1 MTPAS
6 TIVASNGQ
14 AAGMVKVPVAVKSP
28 VREESWV
35 ERVRVGGWMA
45 TRVDSGGHRDCYRE
59 QEAFGNCDKDDRK

>member
-1 MTPAS
+1 
-6 TIVASNGQ
+6 
-14 AAGMVKVPVAVKSP
+14 MVKVPVAVKSP